1 MPPPTEPTLLSR
13 YLLPPSSLSTIIP
26 YSTFLSLLPST
37 LRSTA
42 TNNPKSDTAI
52 LLKRLY
58 QDLQFQRDVDID
70 NVRQNIQR
78 ECARSE
84 VVRGRLRR
92 EVREEL
98 GENVDADGHG
108 GEKKTKKR
116 KRGAENEHEEDEEDQ
131 LSIPSDDEERSTL
144 SNPHP
149 APATGTTAASTT
161 DPPQSDTTRNYDTL
175 TNPLETHIDTLFSG
189 PRGLAAPLPT
199 STHPTPTAQQK
210 YHTTSTL
217 LRSLQQSIA
226 SINAEIADLDNQ
238 SAKVLESMKETVG
251 GMSDLRYGKFA
262 RLSAAGGEGS
272 EEENGLEEQ
281 VTRALRELRQ
291 TAERNARK
299 TKGVQ

>member
-26 YSTFLSLLPST
+26 YATFLSLLPST

-84 VVRGRLRR
+84 VLRARLRR

-98 GENVDADGHG
+98 GESATANDQG
-108 GEKKTKKR
+108 GQKNAKKR

-131 LSIPSDDEERSTL
+131 LSIPSDDEERSIL

-149 APATGTTAASTT
+149 APATGTITASTT
-161 DPPQSDTTRNYDTL
+161 DLPQPETKQNYDTL
-175 TNPLETHIDTLFSG
+175 TNPLEAHIDTLFSG

-199 STHPTPTAQQK
+199 TTHHTPTTQQK
-210 YHTTSTL
+210 YHTTTSL
-217 LRSLQQSIA
+217 LNSLQQSVA
-226 SINAEIADLDNQ
+226 SINAEISNLDNQ
-238 SAKVLESMKETVG
+238 SANVLENMKETVG

-262 RLSAAGGEGS
+262 RVSGAGAEGS
-272 EEENGLEEQ
+272 EEEHGLEEQ
-281 VTRALRELRQ
+281 VTQTLRELRQ
-291 TAERNARK
+291 VSKRK
-299 TKGVQ
+299 TK